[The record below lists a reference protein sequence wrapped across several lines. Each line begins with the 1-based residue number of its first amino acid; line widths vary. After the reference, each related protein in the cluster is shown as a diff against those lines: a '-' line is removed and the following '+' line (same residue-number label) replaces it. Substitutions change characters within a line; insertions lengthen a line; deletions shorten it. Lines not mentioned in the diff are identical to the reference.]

1 MSNPALGRT
10 ALVIGAARSGKSRF
24 AERLALGSG
33 LVPVYL
39 ATAEAR
45 DEEMAARIA
54 VHKRQRAD
62 AGWTTIEE
70 PIGLVEALA
79 SASSSDAV
87 VLVDCLTLW
96 LSNLI
101 EADRD
106 VEAEG
111 ARLAAFLAAAPGPVV
126 LVSNE
131 VGAGIVPM
139 NALARRF
146 ADAQGRLNQTIAAA
160 AAHVILVAAGQPLRL
175 KPAPEFT
182 L

>member
-1 MSNPALGRT
+1 MPASRRT

-24 AERLALGSG
+24 AEQLALGSG
-33 LVPVYL
+33 LVPVYV

-45 DEEMAARIA
+45 DEGMAARISA
-54 VHKRQRAD
+54 HKRMRAD

-70 PIGLVEALA
+70 PLALVEALTGAA
-79 SASSSDAV
+79 SADAV

-101 EADRD
+101 EIGRD
-106 VEAEG
+106 GAAEG
-111 ARLAAFLAAAPGPVV
+111 ARLAAFVAAAPGPIV

-131 VGAGIVPM
+131 VGAGIVPI
-139 NALARRF
+139 NALARQF
-146 ADAQGRLNQTIAAA
+146 ADAQGRLNQSIAAA
-160 AAHVILVAAGQPLRL
+160 ASQVILVAAGQPLRL